1 VVVGDAVHGQE
12 IVVGDAV
19 NVAARLEQ
27 AAGPGEVLIGEQT
40 WRLVRDA
47 ATVEP
52 VAPLAVKG
60 KGDPVVA
67 FRLLGV
73 RPDILGHARHL
84 EARMVGRSV
93 ELGLLDGACE
103 PPWPKAPVTWHSYW
117 ARRAWVSPAWSRN
130 FSRPWRDR
138 GRSCGAAASST
149 GRA

>member
-1 VVVGDAVHGQE
+1 VNTGEVVVGDAVHGQE

-60 KGDPVVA
+60 KANRWWPSGCSAYDRTSWGTLA
-67 FRLLGV
+67 TWKRQWW
-73 RPDILGHARHL
+73 A
-84 EARMVGRSV
+84 
-93 ELGLLDGACE
+93 GAWSLACWTLPCE
-103 PPWPKAPVTWHSYW
+103 PPWPKAP
-117 ARRAWVSPAWSRN
+117 
-130 FSRPWRDR
+130 
-138 GRSCGAAASST
+138 AS
-149 GRA
+149 